1 MEVVDGERDDDD
13 EGQDEAQDEGEGLL
27 QALPLV
33 GDALVGCENK
43 TNTVSVVRWLNTT
56 DKSPKNSNT
65 FQWSCVLI
73 LWSYIIIVGLSVGLF
88 LKVSV

>member
-43 TNTVSVVRWLNTT
+43 TNTVSVVR
-56 DKSPKNSNT
+56 
-65 FQWSCVLI
+65 
-73 LWSYIIIVGLSVGLF
+73 
-88 LKVSV
+88 